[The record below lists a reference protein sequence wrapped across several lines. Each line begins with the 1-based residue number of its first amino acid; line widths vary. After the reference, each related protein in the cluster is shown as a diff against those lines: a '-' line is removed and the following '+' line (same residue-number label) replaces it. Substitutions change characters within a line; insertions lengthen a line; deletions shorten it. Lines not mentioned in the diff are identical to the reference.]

1 MMEIIPAIDL
11 KDGRCVRLVQ
21 GDYEQETVYSQ
32 EPVQMARYWQN
43 QGARR
48 LHLVDLDGAKD
59 GKPVNLEI
67 IREII
72 GVLEIPIQLGGGI
85 RSLETIDYYL
95 AAGIDRVI
103 LGTIAL
109 EKPEIVKEAL
119 EKYGVERI
127 VVGVDA
133 RDGKLAI
140 QGWLETSSRTVEEMI
155 QEMKELGARTFIYTD
170 ISKDGTLKG
179 PDLEGLKKYNQIP
192 GIEVI
197 ASGGV
202 SSFADLKE
210 LAGIGIKSVIVG
222 KAFYSGALDNNIRKL
237 DQELAGG
244 R

>member
-11 KDGRCVRLVQ
+11 KDGRCVRLVR
-21 GDYEQETVYSQ
+21 GDYEQETVFSR
-32 EPVQMARYWQN
+32 EPARMARFWQE
-43 QGARR
+43 QGAER

-67 IREII
+67 IKEII

-95 AAGIDRVI
+95 SAGIERVI

-109 EKPEIVKEAL
+109 QKPAVVKEAL
-119 EKYGVERI
+119 DRYGAERI

-133 RDGKLAI
+133 RGGQVAV
-140 QGWLETSSRTVEEMI
+140 QGWQETSSKTVEEMI
-155 QEMKELGARTFIYTD
+155 QEMKEMGVRTFIYTD
-170 ISKDGTLKG
+170 ISKDGTLQG
-179 PDLEGLKKYNQIP
+179 PDLEGLRKYNQIA
-192 GIEVI
+192 GIELI

-202 SSFADLKE
+202 SSFADLEE
-210 LAGIGIKSVIVG
+210 LASIGIKSVIVG
-222 KAFYSGALDNNIRKL
+222 KALYTGALDNNIRELRKKL
-237 DQELAGG
+237 SRE